1 MLNVIETI
9 SASPALTTLR
19 AAIQAAQWEERFS
32 RQGLITVFAPTDEAF
47 AKLLQGS
54 LQEVFQHLSQVQEM
68 LAYHFIE
75 GAMLVAEVTK
85 YASLQTFQG
94 NNVGIAVNNGIKVNQ
109 ANVIS
114 ADIACE
120 NGIIHILDA
129 VLTMPNRKSTVA

>member
-9 SASPALTTLR
+9 SASPVLTTLR

-32 RQGLITVFAPTDEAF
+32 RQGLITVFAPTNEAF
-47 AKLLQGS
+47 AKLPQGS
-54 LQEVFQHLSQVQEM
+54 LQEVFQHLPQVQEM

-75 GAMLVAEVTK
+75 GAMLVAEITK

-94 NNVGIAVNNGIKVNQ
+94 KNVGIAVNNGIKVNQ

-129 VLTMPNRKSTVA
+129 VLTMPNRKFTVA